1 MTTQKF
7 SKEEALELALE
18 VIEGGFE
25 GEVSDLTHEA
35 FNTNYYIIGTAQ
47 AEKALEEYGVFQAIR
62 EVQKYEKENFG
73 EIITDLSDPEKLA
86 NMLFYIV
93 GCDTVFDLANNIDE
107 HEVNEEN
114 KDKFISEIKEMI

>member
-1 MTTQKF
+1 MTAKNF
-7 SKEEALELALE
+7 SREEALEMALE
-18 VIEGGFE
+18 VIKGGFE

-35 FNTNYYIIGTAQ
+35 FNTGYYITGTSQ

-73 EIITDLSDPEKLA
+73 EISTDLSDPEKLA

-93 GCDTVFDLANNIDE
+93 GCDTVYDVANNIDE

-114 KDKFISEIKEMI
+114 KEKFISEIKEMI